1 MCDFQFLPPSNTE
14 VSVFPLNS
22 LPNPEEILNKEVPT
36 GLYLPAPSLS
46 RMDTVS
52 GYSYSNRSNIVGPRP
67 SRKNHTQRI
76 PFTLTSP
83 FPSSPL
89 AGAVRSVELRKL
101 NASLAQAKKL
111 FEDRPIWTRS
121 ALEISLPVDR
131 RKFGVLLPCIG
142 FFFQVI
148 FNIASLKLI
157 VN

>member
-1 MCDFQFLPPSNTE
+1 MCDFQFLPPPNPE
-14 VSVFPLNS
+14 ASVFPLTS

-46 RMDTVS
+46 RMDTAS

-76 PFTLTSP
+76 PFTLVSP

-89 AGAVRSVELRKL
+89 PGALRSVELRKL
-101 NASLAQAKKL
+101 NSSLAYVRKL

-121 ALEISLPVDR
+121 ALEVTLPVDR
-131 RKFGVLLPCIG
+131 KRLGVILPCIG

-148 FNIASLKLI
+148 
-157 VN
+157 